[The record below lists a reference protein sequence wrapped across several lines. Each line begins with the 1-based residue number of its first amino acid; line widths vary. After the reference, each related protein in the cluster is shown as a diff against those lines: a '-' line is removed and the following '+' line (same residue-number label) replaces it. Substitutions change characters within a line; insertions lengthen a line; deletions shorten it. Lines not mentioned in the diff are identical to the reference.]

1 MAEPKLIVTIDPL
14 VPLVIAAQNES
25 GGEKQIVC
33 FLTLEIF
40 NNSHNSANCNPRGTK
55 TQKIFI

>member
-25 GGEKQIVC
+25 GGEKFSNTGNIQQQ
-33 FLTLEIF
+33 
-40 NNSHNSANCNPRGTK
+40 S
-55 TQKIFI
+55 